1 MTRPGGLF
9 FALGLLLIPAILGAA
24 VDLGDLGALL
34 GLIRLGGGLPG
45 LPLQLVQLGQA
56 AAQGVPLL
64 GIQGGHLLVKPL
76 VLAAPG
82 VLLKLLLELLTV
94 LFALGPITLA
104 LGGPPLAGCSALLA
118 AQGRPAH
125 ACKGGG
131 GQGLA

>member
-45 LPLQLVQLGQA
+45 LPLQFVQLGQA

-64 GIQGGHLLVKPL
+64 GVQGGHLLVKPL
-76 VLAAPG
+76 VWSSSPYFLPWA
-82 VLLKLLLELLTV
+82 T
-94 LFALGPITLA
+94 
-104 LGGPPLAGCSALLA
+104 
-118 AQGRPAH
+118 
-125 ACKGGG
+125 
-131 GQGLA
+131 